1 MQTAHIK
8 LYVEMPDG
16 MVIEHDTNKAPTALA
31 DAMQRMLMDWS
42 QHKRLP
48 APDIEYS
55 GRPLVGIAQ
64 TGAHQRAETIQKQ
77 VGVANG

>member
-42 QHKRLP
+42 QHQKLP
-48 APDIEYS
+48 
-55 GRPLVGIAQ
+55 AQ
-64 TGAHQRAETIQKQ
+64 TGAHQRAETVQKL
-77 VGVANG
+77 VGENHGN

>member
-16 MVIEHDTNKAPTALA
+16 MVVEHDTNKAPTALA

-42 QHKRLP
+42 QYGVLP
-48 APDIEYS
+48 
-55 GRPLVGIAQ
+55 AQ
-64 TGAHQRAETIQKQ
+64 TGAHQRAETVQKL
-77 VGVANG
+77 VGGANG